1 MSDDDKAKSLTRRVL
16 KGLARITALLVFAL
30 VVVVAAG
37 VVWPDPAPPASPAST
52 PLLAITNV
60 SVVDVEHAR
69 VDDAKTVLVRD
80 GRIVTIAAADSVDVP
95 AGARQLDGTG
105 RFLIPALWDMHVHLL
120 RKSSELHYPL
130 LIAHGITNI
139 REMGFVSPAGCRSG
153 SDPLFTCPADLE
165 AWNRSV
171 DTGGIVGPRV
181 AAFAAFQIEGP
192 GDFGLDEETMAGP
205 QAAERVRATIKSLGE
220 RGVDFIKLTMEEDL
234 PLDLYFVLLEEARRV
249 GLPVTGHLPR
259 PMSALQAAHAG
270 MRSVEHARV
279 FLTDCFPRSDAFRT
293 RELSG
298 SAELIAEMVER
309 HDPAMCDEIFQ
320 AFVKHDTWFTPTH
333 ITRRW
338 EAMYQDPIFR
348 ADERLRQVPLV
359 QRLLWSVDT
368 FFMDRAMPG
377 PSGQAALMR
386 FYDAGLGIT
395 GEAHRRGVKILAGTD
410 SPDPYAFYGSG
421 LHDELD
427 ELVKAGLTPSEAL
440 RTATLNPALFL
451 GLEAS
456 HGSVDAGKWAE
467 LVLLDANPLENIR
480 NVRHIEA
487 VVARDRI
494 YERPHL
500 AGLVTS
506 AETLAERWQTS
517 CKLLWGLIRFTF
529 SD

>member
-1 MSDDDKAKSLTRRVL
+1 MKKVL
-16 KGLARITALLVFAL
+16 KTLARVTALLVLAL
-30 VVVVAAG
+30 VVVIAAG

-60 SVVDVEHAR
+60 SVVDVEQGLVNGAQ
-69 VDDAKTVLVRD
+69 TVLVRD
-80 GRIVTIAAADSVDVP
+80 GRIVTVAAADSVDVP
-95 AGARQLDGTG
+95 TGARRIDGTG

-120 RKSSELHYPL
+120 RRSPDLHYPL
-130 LIAHGITNI
+130 LLAHGITNI
-139 REMGFVSPAGCRSG
+139 REMGFVSPSDCRSG

-171 DTGGIVGPRV
+171 DTGRIVGPRV

-192 GDFGLDEETMAGP
+192 ADFSLDEETMAGP
-205 QAAERVRATIKSLGE
+205 QAAEQVRGTIRALRE

-259 PMSALQAAHAG
+259 PMSAIEAAQAG

-279 FLTDCFPRSDAFRT
+279 FLTDCFPRSSTFRA
-293 RELSG
+293 RQLSG
-298 SAELIAEMVER
+298 SVELIAEMVEQ
-309 HDPAMCDEIFQ
+309 HDPAMCEEVFQ
-320 AFVKHDTWFTPTH
+320 AFVKYDTWFTPTH

-338 EAMYQDPIFR
+338 EAMYRDPAYR

-359 QRLLWSVDT
+359 QRLLWSVDA
-368 FFMDRAMPG
+368 FFTSRAVPG

-386 FYDAGLGIT
+386 FYDAGLEIT
-395 GEAHRRGVKILAGTD
+395 GQAHRRGVKILAGTD
-410 SPDPYAFYGSG
+410 APDPHAFYGSG

-427 ELVKAGLTPSEAL
+427 ELVKAGLTPGEAL
-440 RTATLNPALFL
+440 RTATLNPARFL

-456 HGSVDAGKWAE
+456 HGSIDAGKSAE
-467 LVLLDANPLENIR
+467 LVLLDGNPLENIR
-480 NVRHIEA
+480 NVRRIEA
-487 VVARDRI
+487 VVARDRV
-494 YERPHL
+494 YERADL
-500 AGLVTS
+500 TDLMTS
-506 AETLAERWQTS
+506 AEAFAGRWQTS

-529 SD
+529 TG